1 MLLDLFLVFHTLAD
15 IYYHYSTYFV
25 NKMESI
31 NTIPVSL
38 HKNLADKLVSVILDT
53 ENRGAI
59 STEETKKII
68 YLWRQDQL
76 ASPTGI
82 ETLLNAGVK
91 IDGEAVYK
99 ILDDLGLKEVM
110 TEVKVF

>member
-1 MLLDLFLVFHTLAD
+1 MIASIFSK
-15 IYYHYSTYFV
+15 YSTYFV
-25 NKMESI
+25 NKMESL

-38 HKNLADKLVSVILDT
+38 HKNLADKLVSVMLDT
-53 ENRGAI
+53 ENRSAI
-59 STEETKKII
+59 SSEETKKII

-99 ILDDLGLKEVM
+99 ILDDLGLKEVVA
-110 TEVKVF
+110 EVKVL

>member
-1 MLLDLFLVFHTLAD
+1 
-15 IYYHYSTYFV
+15 
-25 NKMESI
+25 MEAISK
-31 NTIPVSL
+31 IPVSL
-38 HKNLADKLVSVILDT
+38 YKSLSDKLVSVILDSDD
-53 ENRGAI
+53 RDAI

-91 IDGEAVYK
+91 VDQSAVGK
-99 ILDDLGLKEVM
+99 ILYDLGLQEVSIA
-110 TEVKVF
+110 VKAL

>member
-1 MLLDLFLVFHTLAD
+1 
-15 IYYHYSTYFV
+15 
-25 NKMESI
+25 MESM

-53 ENRGAI
+53 EDRKAI
-59 STEETKKII
+59 SSEETKKII

-82 ETLLNAGVK
+82 ETLLNAGIKV
-91 IDGEAVYK
+91 DCEECYK
-99 ILDDLGLKEVM
+99 ILDDLGLKEVVA
-110 TEVKVF
+110 EVRVL